1 MIDTVQPS
9 ASLPCI
15 QGQFGPRLLTY
26 ATQLPPGSIETVL
39 GHDPRSKHWKRLPD
53 DLEQLYKHLQRA
65 TKTARMEALIRYARY
80 RFTDHSHGL
89 ICGAFPAI
97 SIAVQQ
103 PQQFEALEG
112 SQFRGAGLL
121 HFDLSA
127 RNRRVVVDGLARAS
141 AGITLVEWSESTDLF
156 DEAGRE
162 ELRTLLKTFT
172 LPVVFY
178 MPPPGDKPLSLEEM
192 QQLFHDFNFRVTP
205 VPARIAIAL
214 DHSDLYITAAN
225 KIGASDLIAR
235 LGGMER
241 RAASLGQ
248 KSTAIVVQQ
257 NLVRFV
263 RAAAEGESFIEAK
276 GTSELENPRLNE
288 ETLADFEDRAVRFL
302 TALVDGMG
310 QEKFV
315 DRESMHLTA
324 PGWGALGV
332 LFHDLVYRLKVPD
345 FEAAGRAIG
354 SRINWHRSAGEWE
367 GIVVMK
373 PDKEGH
379 EELGL
384 ARGGAQVRR
393 FITIKVRETLGI
405 VDQLNELDR
414 KADLAAA

>member
-26 ATQLPPGSIETVL
+26 ATQLPPGSLETVL
-39 GHDPRSKHWKRLPD
+39 GHDPRSMHWKRLPD

-80 RFTDHSHGL
+80 RFIDHGL

-97 SIAVQQ
+97 SVAVQQ
-103 PQQFEALEG
+103 PQHFEPMEG
-112 SQFRGAGLL
+112 SQNRGAGLL

-141 AGITLVEWSESTDLF
+141 AAITLVEDSESSDLF
-156 DEAGRE
+156 DDEERE
-162 ELRTLLKTFT
+162 EFRALLKTFT

-178 MPPPGDKPLSLEEM
+178 MPPPGERPLSLDEM

-263 RAAAEGESFIEAK
+263 RAAAEGENFIEAK
-276 GTSELENPRLNE
+276 NTAELENPRLNE
-288 ETLADFEDRAVRFL
+288 ETLGDFEDRAVRFL
-302 TALVDGMG
+302 SAIVEGMG
-310 QEKFV
+310 QEKFGN
-315 DRESMHLTA
+315 RESMHLTA

-345 FEAAGRAIG
+345 FEATGRAIG
-354 SRINWHRSAGEWE
+354 SRINWHRSAPEWE

-393 FITIKVRETLGI
+393 FITNKVRETLSI
-405 VDQLNELDR
+405 VDKLNELDR

>member
-9 ASLPCI
+9 ASIPCI

-26 ATQLPPGSIETVL
+26 ATQLPPGSLETVI

-65 TKTARMEALIRYARY
+65 TKTARMDALIRYARY
-80 RFTDHSHGL
+80 RFVENDHGL
-89 ICGAFPAI
+89 VCGAFPAI

-103 PQQFEALEG
+103 PQQFEPMEG
-112 SQFRGAGLL
+112 SQFRGAGLI

-141 AGITLVEWSESTDLF
+141 AAITLVERSESSDFF
-156 DEAGRE
+156 DDERE
-162 ELRTLLKTFT
+162 VLRGLLKTFT

-178 MPPPGDKPLSLEEM
+178 MPPPGGKPLTLEEM

-225 KIGASDLIAR
+225 KIGLSDLIVR

-248 KSTAIVVQQ
+248 KSTRIVVQQ

-302 TALVDGMG
+302 TALVEGMG
-310 QEKFV
+310 QEKFA
-315 DRESMHLTA
+315 DRESMHMTA

-345 FEAAGRAIG
+345 FEASSRAIG
-354 SRINWHRSAGEWE
+354 SRINWHRSAPEWQ

-393 FITIKVRETLGI
+393 FITHKVRETLGI
-405 VDQLNELDR
+405 VDKLDELDR
-414 KADLAAA
+414 ASDLAAA

>member
-26 ATQLPPGSIETVL
+26 ATQLPPGSLETVL
-39 GHDPRSKHWKRLPD
+39 GHDPRSKHWRRLPD
-53 DLEQLYKHLQRA
+53 DLEHVYKHLQRA

-80 RFTDHSHGL
+80 RFTDHGL

-97 SIAVQQ
+97 SVAVQQ
-103 PQQFEALEG
+103 PQRFEPIEG

-127 RNRRVVVDGLARAS
+127 RNRRIVVDGLARAS
-141 AGITLVEWSESTDLF
+141 GAITLVEWSESTDLF

-162 ELRTLLKTFT
+162 ELRGLLKTFT

-178 MPPPGDKPLSLEEM
+178 LPPPGDKPLSLDEM

-214 DHSDLYITAAN
+214 DHSDLYITVAN
-225 KIGASDLIAR
+225 KIAGSALIER

-276 GTSELENPRLNE
+276 GTAELETPRLTE
-288 ETLADFEDRAVRFL
+288 ETLADFEDRAVHFL
-302 TALVDGMG
+302 TALVEGMG
-310 QEKFV
+310 EEKFKN
-315 DRESMHLTA
+315 RESMHLTA

-332 LFHDLVYRLKVPD
+332 LFNDLVYRLNAPD

-354 SRINWHRSAGEWE
+354 SRINWHRSAAEWNS
-367 GIVVMK
+367 IVVMK

-393 FITIKVRETLGI
+393 YITGQVRQMLGI
-405 VDQLNELDR
+405 TERLEELDR
-414 KADLAAA
+414 EADLAAA